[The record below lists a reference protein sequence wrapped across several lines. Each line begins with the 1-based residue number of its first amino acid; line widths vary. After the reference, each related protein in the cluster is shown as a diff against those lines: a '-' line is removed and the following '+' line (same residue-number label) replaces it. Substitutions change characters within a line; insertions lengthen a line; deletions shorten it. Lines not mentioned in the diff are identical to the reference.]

1 MSDII
6 RIPNIL
12 NYTQEI
18 INGDLILTPKIKI
31 IQSEYE
37 LLNNY
42 LFGNST
48 ILECSI
54 KNNENEEII
63 SGKGSVISYASIL
76 KDIWVSMPTQL
87 ILQNTTF
94 NFKLTNENGNKGY
107 IWSSK
112 LGMSYQGKDANGSIF
127 EIIKM
132 CNLNNYSISIK
143 INLFSNE
150 VIHYN
155 KKI

>member
-63 SGKGSVISYASIL
+63 SKKCSVISYASIL
-76 KDIWVSMPTQL
+76 EDIWVSMPTQL
-87 ILQNTTF
+87 ILQNTI
-94 NFKLTNENGNKGY
+94 L
-107 IWSSK
+107 I
-112 LGMSYQGKDANGSIF
+112 
-127 EIIKM
+127 
-132 CNLNNYSISIK
+132 LN
-143 INLFSNE
+143 
-150 VIHYN
+150 
-155 KKI
+155 